1 MLSAIEIE
9 RYLKDDLIKT
19 FGPDESHAIIREI
32 IHCFC
37 YQSKGR
43 LTRDELESIRQ
54 RILNHE
60 PVAYITGRCQF
71 ATLELDISPAVFIPR
86 PETEELVFLIKD
98 RLSPYRLQSLKILDI
113 GTGSGAIAI
122 ALKKFFPA
130 FHVTAIDISQPALAI
145 AAANASFHQT
155 PVEFHCLNILEAHV
169 WNSFDVVVSN
179 PPYVPFSEKETMDK
193 AVVNY
198 EPHEA
203 LFVGDSDPLLFYKK
217 MIELSAS
224 GLCRPEGWLFFEVH
238 YRHGQHLPPIIESA
252 GFCQVELLKDLS
264 GNNRFVVARKR

>member
-9 RYLKDDLIKT
+9 RYLKDDLINT
-19 FGPDESHAIIREI
+19 FGPDESRAIIREI

-37 YQSKGR
+37 YSSPG
-43 LTRDELESIRQ
+43 LSHDELESIRQ

-60 PVAYITGRCQF
+60 PVAYITGRCHF
-71 ATLELDISPAVFIPR
+71 ATLELNVSPAVFIPR
-86 PETEELVFLIKD
+86 PETEELVFLIKE
-98 RLSPYRLQSLKILDI
+98 RLTPYRYQHLKALDV

-130 FHVTAIDISQPALAI
+130 FAITAIDISQQALAV
-145 AAANASFHQT
+145 ARENALQHHT
-155 PVEFHCLNILEAHV
+155 PVEFHCINILETDV

-203 LFVGDSDPLLFYKK
+203 LFVSNSDPLLFYKK
-217 MIELSAS
+217 IIDLSTG

-238 YRHGQHLPPIIESA
+238 YQHGQHLLPLMHSA
-252 GFCQVELLKDLS
+252 GFHQVELLKDLS
-264 GNNRFVVARKR
+264 GNYRFVIARKR